1 MNVAFIGVAHHHT
14 PFYLRPVQGMAQHR
28 VTAVAD
34 PDPEVARALGEQLG
48 CSWAVD
54 YRELLARQR
63 PDFVFAL
70 GRHCDMAAEADFL
83 IDEGIPFAIEKPV
96 GLHEDEVARLAARA
110 AARGAF
116 AVPAF
121 VMRYN
126 ELAGLLRRELMDER
140 LDYVLFRWFSG
151 RTFRYENSRLA
162 WLLNP
167 AEAGGGCLIHL
178 GVHHLDWFRWLTGT
192 RRPRVRHA
200 LVANRAEG
208 QPVED
213 YSLVQLDAGGIVG
226 TLETGYLRPVSPGT
240 DAAAVPF
247 DLHYLIRTERHH
259 LVVSDPWT
267 IELRALDGQSA
278 RTIRGSTTNA
288 GDCSAAFCSDV
299 LRRAAAGQPPP
310 FDLSDMADVLS
321 LVDEAYR
328 LARLTTG

>member
-1 MNVAFIGVAHHHT
+1 MNIAFIGVAHHHT
-14 PFYLRPVQGMAQHR
+14 AFYLQPVQRMVQHH

-34 PDPEVARALGEQLG
+34 PNPEVARAMGEQVG
-48 CSWAVD
+48 CAWSAD
-54 YRELLARQR
+54 YRALLAGHR

-70 GRHCDMAAEADFL
+70 GRHCDMSAEAEFL

-96 GLHEDEVARLAARA
+96 GLHEAEVSRLAAKA
-110 AARGAF
+110 AAKGAF
-116 AVPAF
+116 AAPAF

-126 ELAGLLRRELMDER
+126 DLAVLLRRELMDER

-151 RTFRYENSRLA
+151 RTFRYENPRLA

-178 GVHHLDWFRWLTGT
+178 GVHHLYWFRWLTGT

-213 YSLVQLDAGGIVG
+213 YSLVQLDAGGVVG
-226 TLETGYLRPVSPGT
+226 TLETGYLRPLSPGT
-240 DAAAVPF
+240 DPAAVPF
-247 DLHYLIRTERHH
+247 DMHYLIRTERHH

-267 IELRALDGQSA
+267 IKLAGLDGQPA
-278 RTIRGSTTNA
+278 RTIQGST
-288 GDCSAAFCSDV
+288 
-299 LRRAAAGQPPP
+299 
-310 FDLSDMADVLS
+310 
-321 LVDEAYR
+321 
-328 LARLTTG
+328 